1 MSDDALRMCRIG
13 GRQPTTRERWASF
26 YRLWRIVK
34 NNVSGQVCEQ
44 ASSCFRVLM
53 YDWRWLQ
60 LVEHPGD
67 YYESLRFMP
76 VAVRRWRVALES
88 DLLKAVMRN
97 DCPARH
103 PAAELPAAAAAHPP
117 HGPGRRAHHPAV
129 AGPRGRC
136 PLSQLRNHPPEAA
149 PRTGP
154 GDVQGRGAGDYPA
167 VVLRPVLPGSAH
179 GGRAVMTLTAPN
191 RLLALLSL
199 ELDYRP
205 PDAWERRHFPAA
217 RMALVLYTPRG
228 RWTLPLTRTRDYAG
242 RN

>member
-76 VAVRRWRVALES
+76 VAVRRWRVGLES

-97 DCPARH
+97 D
-103 PAAELPAAAAAHPP
+103 
-117 HGPGRRAHHPAV
+117 
-129 AGPRGRC
+129 
-136 PLSQLRNHPPEAA
+136 
-149 PRTGP
+149 
-154 GDVQGRGAGDYPA
+154 
-167 VVLRPVLPGSAH
+167 
-179 GGRAVMTLTAPN
+179 
-191 RLLALLSL
+191 
-199 ELDYRP
+199 
-205 PDAWERRHFPAA
+205 
-217 RMALVLYTPRG
+217 
-228 RWTLPLTRTRDYAG
+228 
-242 RN
+242 